1 MERMIR
7 SSPSNCWHSAMRL
20 LCVATILLGL
30 TCTILSSVQS
40 TDQSDLP
47 NNRALT
53 AISSNNIN
61 QNVTTT
67 KNHHPYFPDSQL
79 VLDMAILSNAV
90 YHLHKNKVESCHD
103 EQAKNRTLINHL
115 LEDERSITNNINFI
129 TNTNH
134 IDDIYKLLL
143 PNATCLRELHS
154 LTYTSSSSFATLL
167 SISSLCNY

>member
-1 MERMIR
+1 MERSR
-7 SSPSNCWHSAMRL
+7 SSTSICWHLAMRF
-20 LCVATILLGL
+20 CFSTILLGL
-30 TCTILSSVQS
+30 TCTILSAVQS
-40 TDQSDLP
+40 TAQSRP

-53 AISSNNIN
+53 AIISSNSIN

-67 KNHHPYFPDSQL
+67 KTNHPYFPDSQL

-115 LEDERSITNNINFI
+115 LEDESITTNNNFM

-143 PNATCLRELHS
+143 PNATCLRELFLSILPLHS
-154 LTYTSSSSFATLL
+154 FVVCNM
-167 SISSLCNY
+167 ISSLCNY